1 MAIVH
6 VLGSVEDERCF
17 SFLAFLKSKLRT
29 NLDPHLPLGVG
40 MYNQKFFT
48 LETFPYNATFDAWV
62 GPAERYVILA

>member
-1 MAIVH
+1 
-6 VLGSVEDERCF
+6 
-17 SFLAFLKSKLRT
+17 
-29 NLDPHLPLGVG
+29 